1 MPGSRGER
9 VADQVRELVSQLLA
23 FEVRDPGV
31 GLVTVTHV
39 KVTADLQLAQVYY
52 TMIGDARERKE
63 TARALERATPF
74 VRGRVAEVLNL
85 RRAPELR
92 FHYDEHLERQQ
103 RVEALLVDIAA
114 ERDAPSGDAHSGDA
128 QAGAAQAGEV
138 QRQTTADAPV
148 PPHDDDTS
156 A

>member
-1 MPGSRGER
+1 MSGSRTER
-9 VADQVRELVSQLLA
+9 VADQVRELVSQLLS

-39 KVTADLQLAQVYY
+39 KVAGDLQLATVYY
-52 TMIGDARERKE
+52 TLMGDDARERKD

-74 VRGRVAEVLNL
+74 LRGRVAEMLNL

-103 RVEALLVDIAA
+103 RVESLLQEIAT
-114 ERDAPSGDAHSGDA
+114 ERAAREPAGQD
-128 QAGAAQAGEV
+128 GAAGDEADPQN
-138 QRQTTADAPV
+138 TTASPGTGPAAD
-148 PPHDDDTS
+148 
-156 A
+156 